1 MDKLTPKQ
9 QRFVDEYLV
18 DLNATQAAKR
28 AGYSEK
34 TAAITG
40 FENLQKPNIQ
50 AALQDGL
57 EKRQKRTLI
66 TQDQIITEIREIAQ
80 EARDAQQFSAAL
92 KGYEL
97 LGKHQKMWTDRV
109 ENSGTV
115 NVTVNTGVPRA
126 PDD

>member
-18 DLNATQAAKR
+18 DLNATQAARR
-28 AGYSEK
+28 AGYSERTCAK
-34 TAAITG
+34 IG
-40 FENLQKPNIQ
+40 FENLQKPEIH
-50 AALQDGL
+50 AALQAASA
-57 EKRQKRTLI
+57 EREKRTLI
-66 TQDQIITEIREIAQ
+66 TQDQIITEIREIAK